1 MTTTRRAT
9 SESFAVYIHGDA
21 DQADLI
27 VGKVYRVMRPQ
38 RNDRTS
44 DVRIVD
50 ESGED
55 YLYPRDWFVPVDL
68 PLRARKAIAS
78 LLPAFHDDEEERRFW
93 ETHNFADYFGQ
104 MRPVR
109 VQVSK
114 KLRKRVEARKTK

>member
-9 SESFAVYIHGDA
+9 AGSFVVCVHGDV
-21 DQADLI
+21 DQSDLI

-38 RNDRTS
+38 RNDRAA

-55 YLYPRDWFVPVDL
+55 YLYPRAWFVPVDL

-78 LLPAFHDDEEERRFW
+78 LLPTGGPTE
-93 ETHNFADYFGQ
+93 
-104 MRPVR
+104 
-109 VQVSK
+109 
-114 KLRKRVEARKTK
+114 